1 VDSKNSRDL
10 AMTVYADEPP
20 VGHLVMV
27 SLAND
32 LSVMA
37 RWDGMQWWTDTRIPI
52 ANEFVINWRTV
63 N

>member
-1 VDSKNSRDL
+1 MDSKNSRDL

-32 LSVMA
+32 LSGMA
-37 RWDGMQWWTDTRIPI
+37 RWDGMQWWTENQIQL
-52 ANEFVINWRTV
+52 ANEYVINWQAIK
-63 N
+63 